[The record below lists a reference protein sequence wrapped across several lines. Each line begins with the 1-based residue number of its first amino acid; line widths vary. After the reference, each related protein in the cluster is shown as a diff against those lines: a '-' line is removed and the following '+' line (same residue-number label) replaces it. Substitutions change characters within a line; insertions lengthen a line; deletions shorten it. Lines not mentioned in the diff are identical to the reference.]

1 MTERIYEI
9 DDRTAAFSA
18 TVLACR
24 PEGDSYAVLL
34 DRTAFYPAGGGQG
47 GDRGTLNG
55 IPVSDVRE
63 EGEDLWHLTT
73 APFPPGTLVDGQV
86 DMAVRRD
93 RTQNHTGE
101 HIVSGI
107 LHRLYGFHNVGF
119 HLGDDDATM
128 DFDGV
133 IDRAA
138 LDRVEDEANRAVW
151 ENRPVTVSYPSPAEL
166 SAIDYRAKGPI
177 AGRVRLVTVEGYDVC
192 ACCAPHVH
200 FTGEIGLIKLLDFI
214 HYKGGIRIHFA
225 CGGRA
230 LRILRDR
237 YAQAA
242 AISRAC
248 AVPQEECAAAVE
260 RLLAEQK
267 KQKEAAVAAAG
278 ELAALRAAALVP
290 DANGVICHFEE
301 VLDAEADLRRLALAA
316 AARADVRVCAVFRGH
331 AKEGYRFTVA
341 ARSLPLR
348 ALAADMRAAL
358 AARGGGSDELIS
370 GRTAAA
376 RGDILSFFTAWPTGK

>member
-9 DDRTAAFSA
+9 DDHTAAFSA
-18 TVLACR
+18 AVLACR
-24 PEGDSYAVLL
+24 PQGDGFAVLL

-47 GDRGTLNG
+47 GDRGTLDG
-55 IPVSDVRE
+55 VPVSDVQE
-63 EGEDLWHLTT
+63 EGGDLWHLVP
-73 APFPPGTLVDGQV
+73 ALLPVGARVDGRV

-119 HLGDDDATM
+119 HLGEDDATM

-133 IDRAA
+133 LDRAA

-151 ENRPVTVSYPSPAEL
+151 ENRPVTVSYPTPAEL

-177 AGRVRLVTVEGYDVC
+177 DGRVRLVTVEGCDIC
-192 ACCAPHVH
+192 ACCAPHVRA
-200 FTGEIGLIKLLDFI
+200 TGEIGVIKLLDFI

-225 CGGRA
+225 CGERA

-237 YAQAA
+237 YTQTS

-248 AVPQEECAAAVE
+248 AVPQGECADAVA

-267 KQKEAAVAAAG
+267 KQKEAAVAVAG
-278 ELAALRAAALVP
+278 ELAALRAATLVP
-290 DANGVICHFEE
+290 DGHGVICHFED
-301 VLDAEADLRRLALAA
+301 VLDAEADLRRLSLAA
-316 AARADVRVCAVFRGH
+316 AEREGVRLCAVFRGN
-331 AKEGYRFTVA
+331 AREGYRFTVA
-341 ARSLPLR
+341 ARSFPLR
-348 ALAADMRAAL
+348 ALAGEMRSAL

-376 RGDILSFFTAWPTGK
+376 RAEITAFFAARPWGL